1 MSLRHN
7 PTIGRGLLK
16 FTFRAQDG
24 ALKTSFFARRVNEYI
39 SPNDNTPFRN
49 GYTFGGIVNAI
60 WNARSRGD
68 FDDAFVK
75 QLYRDVYGCYPIYD
89 VPTRTTPIPESSGTF
104 EVPSLR
110 DTLRNAMGIRPAT
123 FEEVVN
129 SVADVESLP
138 EITLEDL
145 DPEDLRETPAD
156 PVEEAVTTTAE
167 AVADAVREEPRRSDR
182 PRRTLTRGYY
192 HQYGNGTSRHG
203 LQAAL
208 NRIAADSDGV
218 KRSFGV
224 EYEIYRLTPEQESD
238 LCYLLDDLPPC
249 KPEHD
254 GSLSTNGVEL
264 VFDPVGKEDYIR
276 IVRTLRTFIDEHG
289 IYMLDDTTGQG
300 AGMHTTYGVS
310 NSHARTTDTIRVSGC
325 TVPLI
330 QARLNR
336 VSSLM
341 KVCATKQQIKDV
353 FGRYFTSYA
362 QSSFSQG
369 EDSYL
374 RYNNHS
380 NSMSINGRAPVND
393 VYTCWEFRLPCY
405 KCDPEKVVDF
415 FKATEWVFHHTMHTE
430 DVTAMLNVLLPHNE
444 VED

>member
-7 PTIGRGLLK
+7 PSIGRGLLK
-16 FTFRAQDG
+16 FTFRAEDG
-24 ALKTSFFARRVNEYI
+24 SLKTSFFARRVNEYI
-39 SPNDNTPFRN
+39 SPNDATQFRN
-49 GYTFGGIVNAI
+49 GFTFGGIVNAI

-68 FDDAFVK
+68 FNDAFVK
-75 QLYRDVYGCYPIYD
+75 QLYVDVYGCYPLYE
-89 VPTRTTPIPESSGTF
+89 VPTRTTSAPDSTGTF
-104 EVPSLR
+104 EV
-110 DTLRNAMGIRPAT
+110 
-123 FEEVVN
+123 
-129 SVADVESLP
+129 
-138 EITLEDL
+138 
-145 DPEDLRETPAD
+145 D

-167 AVADAVREEPRRSDR
+167 AIANAVREEHSRSNR
-182 PRRTLTRGYY
+182 PRRTLSRGYY

-203 LQAAL
+203 LAQAL
-208 NRIAADSDGV
+208 NRIATDSDGV

-264 VFDPVGKEDYIR
+264 VFDPVGKDDYIR
-276 IVRTLRTFIDEHG
+276 IVKTLRRFIDEHG
-289 IYMLDDTTGQG
+289 IYMLDETTGQG

-310 NSHARTTDTIRVSGC
+310 NSHARDTDTIRVSGC

-353 FGRYFTSYA
+353 FGRYFTGYA

-380 NSMSINGRAPVND
+380 NSMSINGRAPVD
-393 VYTCWEFRLPCY
+393 HIYTCWEFRLLCY
-405 KCDPEKVVDF
+405 KCDPEKVVEF

>member
-7 PTIGRGLLK
+7 TNIGRGLLK

-49 GYTFGGIVNAI
+49 GYTFGGIVNKI

-68 FDDAFVK
+68 FDGAFVK
-75 QLYRDVYGCYPIYD
+75 MLYHDVYGCYPIYD
-89 VPTRTTPIPESSGTF
+89 TPTRTTSTPDSPGTF
-104 EVPSLR
+104 EVNPGRALR

-123 FEEVVN
+123 FEEVVD
-129 SVADVESLP
+129 SVAEVEPLP
-138 EITLEDL
+138 EEDL
-145 DPEDLRETPAD
+145 TET
-156 PVEEAVTTTAE
+156 PVEEPVVATTTA
-167 AVADAVREEPRRSDR
+167 STR
-182 PRRTLTRGYY
+182 PLRHLSRGYY
-192 HQYGNGTSRHG
+192 HQNGHGTARHG

-224 EYEIYRLTPEQESD
+224 EYEIYTLTGPQESD

-249 KPEHD
+249 KAEND

-264 VFDPVGKEDYIR
+264 VFDPVGKDDYIR
-276 IVRTLRTFIDEHG
+276 IVKTLRRFIDDHG
-289 IYMLDDTTGQG
+289 IYMLDDATGQG

-310 NSHARTTDTIRVSGC
+310 NSHARDTDTIRVGGY

-341 KVCATKQQIKDV
+341 KVCATRQQIKDV
-353 FGRYFTSYA
+353 FGRYFTGYA

-380 NSMSINGRAPVND
+380 NSMSINGRTPVD
-393 VYTCWEFRLPCY
+393 HIYTCWEFRLLCY
-405 KCDPEKVVDF
+405 KCNPEKVVDF
-415 FKATEWVFHHTMHTE
+415 FRATEWVFHHTMHTE